1 MSKKQR
7 KIFTS
12 VMAIILAAM
21 IIIPIIAQIITG
33 IAMI

>member
-7 KIFTS
+7 KLFTS
-12 VMAIILAAM
+12 IMAGILALL
-21 IIIPIIAQIITG
+21 IIVPIVVQIITG

>member
-12 VMAIILAAM
+12 VMAGILALL
-21 IIIPIIAQIITG
+21 IIVPIVVQIITG
-33 IAMI
+33 ISMI

>member
-12 VMAIILAAM
+12 VMAGILALL
-21 IIIPIIAQIITG
+21 IIVPIVVQIITG